1 MNEIRCLNLL
11 IDVFKCWLCL
21 AMVNIEVIVE
31 LRLLLIFAVL
41 TVPGYI
47 VASSMKRCEENAS
60 ADCAE
65 SSSSA

>member
-1 MNEIRCLNLL
+1 MYCLKFEQLSKKLL
-11 IDVFKCWLCL
+11 AAV
-21 AMVNIEVIVE
+21 EVIVE

-47 VASSMKRCEENAS
+47 VASSLKRCEDAQDS
-60 ADCAE
+60 CAE

>member
-1 MNEIRCLNLL
+1 
-11 IDVFKCWLCL
+11 
-21 AMVNIEVIVE
+21 MVNIEVIVE